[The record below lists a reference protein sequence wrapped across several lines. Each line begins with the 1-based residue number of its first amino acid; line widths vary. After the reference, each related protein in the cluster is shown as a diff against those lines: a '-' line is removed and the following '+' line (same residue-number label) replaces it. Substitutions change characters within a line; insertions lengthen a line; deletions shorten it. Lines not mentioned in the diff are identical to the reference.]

1 MKQLLAVLLATFP
14 LAAQVREQTTVEVVQ
29 VPVYVTAADA
39 AVKGLSK
46 SDFELYIN
54 GKPQAIDYFDAI
66 EFAQSAAKP
75 ADGAG
80 VTATVAPPTDA
91 RQRRLYVLLFD
102 LVYSTLKSISRAQ
115 VAADGYVSR
124 AGENDLFAVATYRAN
139 KGIQLMV
146 PFTRDRL
153 AVRRAIQKFSE
164 ASTSDPLRLA
174 ITESERAEVVEPE
187 RFANAADNPTA
198 GALSAF
204 QELQLDALRRLE
216 EDQIAS
222 LSDFADRLA
231 PIEGN
236 RHVVL
241 FSRGFPTVL
250 VHGGGPASTI
260 NFPNSFS
267 SRGVMNQG
275 PRQGTILGS
284 SNGQAIK
291 LMKEM
296 YGHYTR
302 AGVFLDS
309 IDIEGNRLSFHSSHE
324 SEALTSL
331 SRETGG
337 QVILNRNDLGEAIQH
352 LADLQRVVYVLGF
365 HARDTGRKDNA
376 ITVKLRNAS
385 RGTTLSYRPSY
396 STILPKPSSRDGL
409 RIADI
414 VENDVPQTGM
424 TVVATTTGNL
434 VDLTI
439 PTGELLAL
447 AGGRPAEAEALIYI
461 YSGNRAVAFEAKRI
475 TLDPKTDTTRPLHV
489 TQTFDL
495 PAGRYAAKVLM
506 RMTGNDA
513 IGYAR
518 TALVVE

>member
-1 MKQLLAVLLATFP
+1 MKLLALLLAALP

-46 SDFELYIN
+46 SDFELYVN
-54 GKPQAIDYFDAI
+54 GKPQTIDYFDAI
-66 EFAQSAAKP
+66 DFAQTAAKSEGP
-75 ADGAG
+75 PDAA
-80 VTATVAPPTDA
+80 VAPPPDV

-115 VAADGYVSR
+115 VAADGYVNR
-124 AGENDLFAVATYRAN
+124 AGDSDLFAVATYRAN

-174 ITESERAEVVEPE
+174 VTETERAEVVEPE
-187 RFANAADNPTA
+187 RFANTGDNPTPS
-198 GALSAF
+198 ALTAF

-241 FSRGFPTVL
+241 FTKGFPTGL
-250 VHGGGPASTI
+250 IHGGGPANTI

-267 SRGVMNQG
+267 ATGRMTQSS
-275 PRQGTILGS
+275 RQGSVLGS
-284 SNGQAIK
+284 VNGQAIR
-291 LMKEM
+291 LLKEM

-309 IDIEGNRLSFHSSHE
+309 IDIEGNRLSFSSSHE

-365 HARDTGRKDNA
+365 HAHDTGRKDNA
-376 ITVKLRNAS
+376 ITVKLRSAP

-396 STILPKPSSRDGL
+396 STTLPKPSSRDGL

-424 TVVATTTGNL
+424 TVVANATGNR

-439 PTGELLAL
+439 PTRELLAL
-447 AGGRPAEAEALIYI
+447 AGGRAAEAEALIYV
-461 YSGNRAVAFEAKRI
+461 YSGARAVAFEAKRI
-475 TLDPKTDTTRPLHV
+475 TVDPKTDTSRELHV

-495 PAGRYAAKVLM
+495 PAGKYVAKVLM

-513 IGYAR
+513 LGYAR
-518 TALVVE
+518 TALTIE